1 VYTDAL
7 FYELFR
13 VDPSALFQ
21 LLNLDL
27 EGDYAFDSV
36 TIKTTEKRIDGLFR
50 RKDGKGPWIFLE
62 VQGYRDKKLYWR
74 LFREIATCY
83 EQEVEEPPF
92 IAIALFLDES
102 YKPTR
107 IPLACRSPSRLI
119 VATLEDALTAIGDT
133 PGVLNV
139 LKPLLVEDLEEAA
152 RVAPTWVEEI
162 LGLGLPLEQER
173 RLIELLTYAILQKFP
188 ILTHEEVDSMLQL
201 TPLEETRAV
210 KELIAMGEKR
220 GERRGEKR
228 GEKRGER
235 RGEERGKRLGEKR
248 GEIIGSIRM
257 CQRFLGIPIS
267 TSAELAGKSLRQLA
281 AQRKA
286 LLARVDGIR
295 LGNA

>member
-1 VYTDAL
+1 
-7 FYELFR
+7 
-13 VDPSALFQ
+13 
-21 LLNLDL
+21 
-27 EGDYAFDSV
+27 
-36 TIKTTEKRIDGLFR
+36 
-50 RKDGKGPWIFLE
+50 
-62 VQGYRDKKLYWR
+62 
-74 LFREIATCY
+74 
-83 EQEVEEPPF
+83 
-92 IAIALFLDES
+92 
-102 YKPTR
+102 
-107 IPLACRSPSRLI
+107 
-119 VATLEDALTAIGDT
+119 
-133 PGVLNV
+133 
-139 LKPLLVEDLEEAA
+139 
-152 RVAPTWVEEI
+152 
-162 LGLGLPLEQER
+162 
-173 RLIELLTYAILQKFP
+173 
-188 ILTHEEVDSMLQL
+188 MLQL